1 MDNNTSQHNNQRIA
15 KNTLLLYVRM
25 FFMMAIALFTSRV
38 ILQTLGVTDYGI
50 NNVVGG
56 LVAMFS
62 LLSGSLSGAI
72 SRFITFE
79 LGKGRFDRLKTVFCT
94 SVNIQLIMAAIIV
107 FVAEIVGMWFLNYKM
122 NIPADRMYAANWVM
136 HCSILA
142 FAVELVSIPYN
153 ASIIAHEKMSVFAYI
168 SIIEVVL
175 KLVIVYMLYIS
186 PFDKL
191 ISYTVLFLCVAII
204 IRIIYGNYC
213 SRHFAECRYQMRL
226 DKHLF
231 KEMASF
237 AGWNFFGNTAYMLNT
252 QGVNMLINIFFGVTV
267 NAARGIAVQVDG
279 AVNQFVNNFMTALN
293 PQITKSYAAGETDAM
308 VKLVCRG
315 SRFSFFIMLLFIV
328 PFELEADTILKI
340 WLGVVPEQAPVFLR
354 LVLLASMSNIFGNTL
369 YTAMM
374 ATGKIKRYQVLVTI
388 YGCLVFPLS
397 WIAYKMGMPAYTTYI
412 IFAFIYFTLNA
423 IRLMELKRVM
433 NFPIMT
439 FVNSVLWRI
448 LLVALVAFTLP
459 YAVHSFIDNNIV
471 RLITVCVVGVAWTAV
486 VSFLLGLDKHE
497 RQFFMQKAREIKIK
511 FSK

>member
-1 MDNNTSQHNNQRIA
+1 MINSSQNNKRIA

-38 ILQTLGVTDYGI
+38 ILQILGVTDYGI

-72 SRFITFE
+72 SRFITYE
-79 LGKGRFDRLKTVFCT
+79 LGKGRFERLKKVFST
-94 SVNIQLIMAAIIV
+94 SVNIQLIMAVAIVI
-107 FVAEIVGMWFLNYKM
+107 VAEIVGVWFLNHKM
-122 NIPADRMYAANWVM
+122 NIPSDRMYAANWVL

-168 SIIEVVL
+168 SIVEVVL
-175 KLVIVYMLYIS
+175 KLAIVYMLYIS

-191 ISYTVLFLCVAII
+191 ITYTVLFLSVAII

-213 SRHFAECRYQMRL
+213 SRHFEECKYEMCL
-226 DKHLF
+226 DKQLF

-237 AGWNFFGNTAYMLNT
+237 AGWNFFGSTAYMLNT

-267 NAARGIAVQVDG
+267 NAARGIAVQVEG

-293 PQITKSYAAGETDAM
+293 PQITKSYAAGETNAM

-315 SRFSFFIMLLFIV
+315 SRFSFFIMLFIIV
-328 PFELEADTILKI
+328 PFEFEAETILKL
-340 WLGVVPEQAPVFLR
+340 WLGVVPEGATTFLR
-354 LVLLASMSNIFGNTL
+354 LVLLASMANVVGNPL
-369 YTAMM
+369 YTAIM
-374 ATGKIKRYQVLVTI
+374 ATGKIKRYQVMVTA

-397 WIAYKMGMPAYTTYI
+397 WIAYKMGFPAYTTYI
-412 IFAFIYFTLNA
+412 IYAFVYFTLNGFRF
-423 IRLMELKRVM
+423 IELKRLM
-433 NFPIMT
+433 NFPVMQFI
-439 FVNSVLWRI
+439 NSVLWRI
-448 LLVALVAFTLP
+448 IGVSAVALIVP
-459 YAVHSFIDNNIV
+459 YIMYALIENEMAKFIAVCI
-471 RLITVCVVGVAWTAV
+471 VGVIWTAI
-486 VSFLLGLDKHE
+486 SCFILGLDRKE
-497 RQFFMQKAREIKIK
+497 REFFIAKLKEVRQKITK
-511 FSK
+511 